1 MGRTPEQMGAVD
13 GRAFGVFFYDPN
25 DTSSPDNGGTVIVDG
40 AGRRFR
46 RNYSGPVDV
55 RWFGAVGDG
64 VTDDTAAIQAA
75 VDASPSVRCV
85 PGAAH
90 VISAP
95 IRIPSGVT
103 FDASNSTI
111 LASSDFH
118 MLTISNASD
127 VHVVGG
133 NFVGG
138 GTVNAPADG
147 TAAVHI
153 VDSSRFSVSG
163 IATSKTDIAVQLVN
177 SAHGK
182 IDGVT
187 VEGGDSQKNGDGVT
201 FSGCDGIQ
209 ISRVTCRS
217 LNKVAVYASIGS
229 DRRQNRNIAI
239 SDVIV
244 DGRPEAP
251 FSCAVQIRAC
261 AGAVVTNVV
270 ARDTVYGALSIQQYD
285 TDAPCVLQDI
295 VCSGIVS
302 SNSSRY
308 GLFVSG
314 AGLPGQA
321 RRMTFSNVR
330 IESSAT
336 NAPQPGA
343 VVDSVADV
351 AIEGLSVTGTRHGC
365 GLQLSSVSNAVVT
378 GLRVADSSREGLLVT
393 GCDGVLVSG
402 VMVSESNASGAG
414 YNDVLVTNSSH
425 VVVDAYVCRSA
436 AWTPIYI
443 ENTSTACVVGHGVA
457 SGHIHSVNPDNRA
470 LGAQ

>member
-13 GRAFGVFFYDPN
+13 SRAFGVFYYDPN
-25 DTSSPDNGGTVIVDG
+25 DTQSADNGGTVIVDG

-46 RNYSGPVDV
+46 RHFTGPVDV

-75 VDASPSVRCV
+75 VDASVYVHCI
-85 PGAAH
+85 PGGTHAL
-90 VISAP
+90 SAP
-95 IRIPSGVT
+95 IRVPSGVT
-103 FDASNSTI
+103 FDASHSTI
-111 LASSDFH
+111 LALADFH
-118 MLTISNASD
+118 MLTIANASS

-133 NFVGG
+133 NFVGC
-138 GTVNAPADG
+138 GTVNAPSDG
-147 TAAVHI
+147 AAAVHI
-153 VDSSRFSVSG
+153 VDASDFSVSG
-163 IATSKTDIAVQLVN
+163 ISTSKTDIAVQLSN
-177 SAHGK
+177 CSQGK

-187 VEGGDSQKNGDGVT
+187 VEGSDSQKNGDGVT
-201 FSGCDGIQ
+201 FSGCDGIHV
-209 ISRVTCRS
+209 SRVTCRS
-217 LNKVAVYASIGS
+217 LNKVAVYASVGA

-239 SDVIV
+239 SDVVV
-244 DGRPEAP
+244 DGRPGAP
-251 FSCAVQIRAC
+251 FSCAVQLRAC
-261 AGAVVTNVV
+261 AGVVVTNVA

-295 VCSGIVS
+295 ICSGIVS

-321 RRMTFSNVR
+321 RRMTLSNVR
-330 IESSAT
+330 LESSAT
-336 NAPQPGA
+336 DAPQPGA

-351 AIEGLSVTGTRHGC
+351 ALSGFSVTSTRNGC

-378 GLRVADSSREGLLVT
+378 GLRVADSFREGLLVT

-402 VMVSESNASGAG
+402 MMVSDSNTSGAG
-414 YNDVLVTNSSH
+414 YNDVLVTNSFH
-425 VVVDAYVCRSA
+425 VVVDTYVCRSA

-443 ENTSTACVVGHGVA
+443 DNTSTACVVGHGVA